1 MLDDKPFE
9 LASPRLLTEGYEYFR
24 KLVQTYCVEDTAR
37 LKSLFDTIINR
48 LYLVVI
54 TLEQED
60 PYEIFDSL
68 NSTGLPLEE
77 SDLIRNFLF
86 MQVPLDEQDDFQ
98 SQCWQDFENSFDK
111 DGLAINPTRFY
122 REFLMRDGKYVK
134 RDSVFSEFRDF
145 YELAKLT
152 PEKCVELLQQYLKL
166 ARIIASEG
174 SGLPAGSRLAL
185 QQLNAMDV
193 EATANPLLLHLLNLY
208 SAKSLSEASLTQCLK
223 SITSFVFRRTICNES
238 TRAYGKWFCECIAEL
253 GDSPA
258 EKLAAYLLHRGWPDD
273 VSFIRSAVEFQ
284 LYRREHRKCRT
295 ALQAIELAYGHKEAP
310 ALAPMQIEHVMP
322 QSLPKGEAGKEWRSY
337 LGDSAER
344 QHKLWLDTLGNL
356 TLTGYNG
363 NLGNKSFTEK
373 KRIFSES
380 KLSMNETIASSNSW
394 TVENIR
400 ARGKQLAE
408 KLACI
413 WTRPD
418 SSVPFVPM
426 RDETESQLE
435 AGRERRTKY
444 WVDFSKCL
452 KRMNSPFSLS
462 RPAEGLIADIFLPF
476 SDIGLTCRY
485 ARTKSKLEI
494 ELYFLRK
501 RGKAIFDRLLE
512 ERVAIENICGG
523 KLEWNDGAKQ
533 SITTSKANVS
543 IKDPIDWLE
552 QHEWMAKTLQNF
564 HGAFFNRLEFLS
576 KSIKE
581 KSERKQQLIEYWND
595 FQCFLFETNGSIS
608 GTTPLPQSWNNFPIG
623 RRWCQL
629 EASVSQA
636 QNQLRV
642 ALFFAGPVA
651 KSFFEQL
658 SAQRAEVEHEIGQT
672 LDWFSEDS
680 HTQSRVSLSKSGT
693 SLKSPDN
700 WNDDFH
706 WFRETL
712 AKFDH
717 VFRDR
722 IALLK

>member
-1 MLDDKPFE
+1 
-9 LASPRLLTEGYEYFR
+9 
-24 KLVQTYCVEDTAR
+24 
-37 LKSLFDTIINR
+37 
-48 LYLVVI
+48 
-54 TLEQED
+54 
-60 PYEIFDSL
+60 
-68 NSTGLPLEE
+68 
-77 SDLIRNFLF
+77 
-86 MQVPLDEQDDFQ
+86 
-98 SQCWQDFENSFDK
+98 
-111 DGLAINPTRFY
+111 
-122 REFLMRDGKYVK
+122 
-134 RDSVFSEFRDF
+134 
-145 YELAKLT
+145 
-152 PEKCVELLQQYLKL
+152 
-166 ARIIASEG
+166 
-174 SGLPAGSRLAL
+174 
-185 QQLNAMDV
+185 
-193 EATANPLLLHLLNLY
+193 
-208 SAKSLSEASLTQCLK
+208 
-223 SITSFVFRRTICNES
+223 
-238 TRAYGKWFCECIAEL
+238 
-253 GDSPA
+253 
-258 EKLAAYLLHRGWPDD
+258 
-273 VSFIRSAVEFQ
+273 
-284 LYRREHRKCRT
+284 
-295 ALQAIELAYGHKEAP
+295 
-310 ALAPMQIEHVMP
+310 MQIEHVMP

-394 TVENIR
+394 TVKNIR

-413 WTRPD
+413 WNRPE
-418 SSVPFVPM
+418 SSVPFVPT
-426 RDETESQLE
+426 RDESESQLE

-444 WVDFSKCL
+444 WADFSKCL
-452 KRMNSPFSLS
+452 QRMNSPFSLS

-476 SDIGLTCRY
+476 SDMGLTCRY
-485 ARTKSKLEI
+485 ARTKSQLEI

-533 SITTSKANVS
+533 SITTSKTNIS

-552 QHEWMAKTLQNF
+552 QHEWMAKTLNNF

-595 FQCFLFETNGSIS
+595 FQCYLFETNGSIS

-642 ALFFAGPVA
+642 ALFFSGPVA
-651 KSFFEQL
+651 KSFFEQM
-658 SAQRAEVEHEIGQT
+658 SAQRSEVEREIGQT

-712 AKFDH
+712 AKFDC